1 MILRS
6 YPRDD
11 LPVTRKDRSA
21 RGAEEESWPENW
33 DRAGLIA
40 ERERVKSRLG
50 PDETSWA
57 VRLEQAVCDWRTPSR
72 FEALGTKFSRLSADV
87 QSFVS
92 PTVARDVNRLLV
104 VELALK
110 LPPAMLTREI
120 SQEILALYPA
130 ALRRLLDFLQQGD
143 DQDYVYPNDF
153 LLKDLRFAAGLTV
166 PCGAQVVDLRSV
178 IGYRAWLHL
187 SLRPHIFRHVADGS
201 RAWFRIHTEARYL
214 DEFNEAGW
222 DACYRRIAGLL
233 ARHPKMH
240 GMVGTSWFYDPV
252 LESISPHLAY
262 LRVKP
267 LARGA
272 LLLRNT
278 TTEHDIRSATAKS
291 QKRRRLFQTGHYM
304 PVSHTLLWPRRALM
318 AWARSTDLQ

>member
-1 MILRS
+1 MNLRS

-11 LPVTRKDRSA
+11 VPVTRKDCSA
-21 RGAEEESWPENW
+21 RGAAGESWPENW

-40 ERERVKSRLG
+40 RRERVKSRLQ
-50 PDETSWA
+50 PDEASLA
-57 VRLEQAVCDWRTPSR
+57 VRLERAVCDWRKPSR
-72 FEALGTKFSRLSADV
+72 FEDVGAEFSRLAADL
-87 QSFVS
+87 QSSVS
-92 PTVARDVNRLLV
+92 PAIMQDINRLLV
-104 VELALK
+104 AELALK
-110 LPPAMLTREI
+110 LPLAMLTREI
-120 SQEILALYPA
+120 PQEILALYPA

-187 SLRPHIFRHVADGS
+187 WLRPHIFQHMADGS

-233 ARHPKMH
+233 ARHPKVR
-240 GMVGTSWFYDPV
+240 GMVATSWFYDPV

-291 QKRRRLFQTGHYM
+291 GKRRRLFQTGHYM

-318 AWARSTDLQ
+318 AWAKSVEFQ